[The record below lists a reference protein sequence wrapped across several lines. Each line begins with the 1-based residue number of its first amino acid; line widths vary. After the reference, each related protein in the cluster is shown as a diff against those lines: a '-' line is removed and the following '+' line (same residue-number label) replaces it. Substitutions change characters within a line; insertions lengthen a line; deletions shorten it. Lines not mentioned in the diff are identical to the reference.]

1 MENYQAVF
9 KRKEIKYL
17 LSSEERNALLPILEA
32 HMEPD
37 AFAHNSISNLY
48 YDTPDFR
55 MVRRSLEKPMYKEKL
70 RLRSYGTPENT
81 STVFPEIKKKAMG
94 IVYKRRISLPYQEAV
109 SFLSRQQIA
118 STDTCDGTTQQIA
131 STDTCDGTT
140 QQIAST
146 EMCDGTTRQI
156 LHELD
161 WMLASYEN
169 LSPRVFLSYER
180 DSYKGISDPSLRL
193 TLDQDILFRTDR
205 LDLREGA
212 FSLVRFRSVPGTA
225 RDIMAIFLAMN
236 TGLCCGMG
244 YVLLAVLA
252 AAVTCLIFFLQKAP
266 GLDPADRDIRVVV
279 PENLDYADLFTDLF
293 ENYTT
298 ASQLVHVKTVNM
310 GSLYSLHYRV
320 TLKDTT
326 LEKELLDSMRCRN
339 GNLEVSSGLPADD
352 RQEVKNL

>member
-17 LSSEERNALLPILEA
+17 LSSEKRNALLPILEA

-37 AFAHNSISNLY
+37 AFAHSSISNLY

-55 MVRRSLEKPMYKEKL
+55 MIRRSLEKPMYKEKL

-109 SFLSRQQIA
+109 SFLSGQQIA
-118 STDTCDGTTQQIA
+118 STDTCDGTTQQI
-131 STDTCDGTT
+131 
-140 QQIAST
+140 
-146 EMCDGTTRQI
+146 

-169 LSPRVFLSYER
+169 LAPRVFLSYER
-180 DSYKGISDPSLRL
+180 DSYKGVSDPSLRL

-212 FSLVRFRSVPGTA
+212 FGE
-225 RDIMAIFLAMN
+225 AI
-236 TGLCCGMG
+236 
-244 YVLLAVLA
+244 LLPD
-252 AAVTCLIFFLQKAP
+252 Q
-266 GLDPADRDIRVVV
+266 
-279 PENLDYADLFTDLF
+279 
-293 ENYTT
+293 
-298 ASQLVHVKTVNM
+298 
-310 GSLYSLHYRV
+310 
-320 TLKDTT
+320 TL
-326 LEKELLDSMRCRN
+326 M
-339 GNLEVSSGLPADD
+339 
-352 RQEVKNL
+352 EVKISNAAPLWLAQALSEIGIFPVSFSKYGRAYERICRDPRWRKEMNGHTESDAHTKINGHTQIDAHTKINGHAEIDAHTKMNGHAKEMEMKRYA

>member
-17 LSSEERNALLPILEA
+17 LSREKRNALLPILEA

-37 AFAHNSISNLY
+37 AFAHSSISNLY

-109 SFLSRQQIA
+109 SFLSGRQIA
-118 STDTCDGTTQQIA
+118 STD
-131 STDTCDGTT
+131 
-140 QQIAST
+140 
-146 EMCDGTTRQI
+146 MCDGTTRQI

-169 LSPRVFLSYER
+169 LAPRVFLSYER
-180 DSYKGISDPSLRL
+180 DSYKGGSDPSLRL

-212 FSLVRFRSVPGTA
+212 FGE
-225 RDIMAIFLAMN
+225 AI
-236 TGLCCGMG
+236 
-244 YVLLAVLA
+244 LLPD
-252 AAVTCLIFFLQKAP
+252 Q
-266 GLDPADRDIRVVV
+266 
-279 PENLDYADLFTDLF
+279 
-293 ENYTT
+293 
-298 ASQLVHVKTVNM
+298 
-310 GSLYSLHYRV
+310 
-320 TLKDTT
+320 TL
-326 LEKELLDSMRCRN
+326 M
-339 GNLEVSSGLPADD
+339 
-352 RQEVKNL
+352 EVKISNAAPLWLAQALSEIGIFPVSFSKYGRAYERICRDPRWRKEMNGHTEIDAHTKINEHAKIDAHTKINGHAEIDAHTKINGHAKEMEMKRYA

>member
-37 AFAHNSISNLY
+37 AFAHSSISNLY

-109 SFLSRQQIA
+109 SFLSGQQIA

-140 QQIAST
+140 
-146 EMCDGTTRQI
+146 RKI

-169 LSPRVFLSYER
+169 LSSRVFLSYER

-212 FSLVRFRSVPGTA
+212 FGE
-225 RDIMAIFLAMN
+225 AI
-236 TGLCCGMG
+236 
-244 YVLLAVLA
+244 LLPD
-252 AAVTCLIFFLQKAP
+252 Q
-266 GLDPADRDIRVVV
+266 
-279 PENLDYADLFTDLF
+279 
-293 ENYTT
+293 
-298 ASQLVHVKTVNM
+298 
-310 GSLYSLHYRV
+310 
-320 TLKDTT
+320 TL
-326 LEKELLDSMRCRN
+326 M
-339 GNLEVSSGLPADD
+339 
-352 RQEVKNL
+352 EVKISNAAPLWLAQALSEIGIFPVSFSKYGRAYERICRDPRWRKEMNGHTESDAHTKIKGHAEIDAHTKIKGHTQIDAHTKINGHAEIDTHTKMDGHAKEMEMKRYA

>member
-17 LSSEERNALLPILEA
+17 LSSEERNALLPILKTC
-32 HMEPD
+32 MEPD
-37 AFAHNSISNLY
+37 AFAHSSISNLY

-55 MVRRSLEKPMYKEKL
+55 MIRRSLEKPMYKEKL

-140 QQIAST
+140 QQI
-146 EMCDGTTRQI
+146 

-169 LSPRVFLSYER
+169 LAPRVFLSYER
-180 DSYKGISDPSLRL
+180 DSYKGVSDPSLRL

-212 FSLVRFRSVPGTA
+212 FGE
-225 RDIMAIFLAMN
+225 AI
-236 TGLCCGMG
+236 
-244 YVLLAVLA
+244 LLPD
-252 AAVTCLIFFLQKAP
+252 Q
-266 GLDPADRDIRVVV
+266 
-279 PENLDYADLFTDLF
+279 
-293 ENYTT
+293 
-298 ASQLVHVKTVNM
+298 
-310 GSLYSLHYRV
+310 
-320 TLKDTT
+320 TL
-326 LEKELLDSMRCRN
+326 M
-339 GNLEVSSGLPADD
+339 
-352 RQEVKNL
+352 EVKISNAAPLWLAQALSEIGIFPVSFSKYGRAYERICRDPRWRKEMNGPAETDAHTKMNGHAKEMEMKRYA

>member
-17 LSSEERNALLPILEA
+17 LSREKRNALLPILEA

-37 AFAHNSISNLY
+37 AFAHSSISNLY

-109 SFLSRQQIA
+109 SFLSGQQIA
-118 STDTCDGTTQQIA
+118 STDTCNGTTQQIA
-131 STDTCDGTT
+131 STDTCNGMT

-146 EMCDGTTRQI
+146 DMCDGTTRQI

-169 LSPRVFLSYER
+169 LAPRVFLSYER
-180 DSYKGISDPSLRL
+180 DSYKG
-193 TLDQDILFRTDR
+193 
-205 LDLREGA
+205 
-212 FSLVRFRSVPGTA
+212 
-225 RDIMAIFLAMN
+225 
-236 TGLCCGMG
+236 GL
-244 YVLLAVLA
+244 
-252 AAVTCLIFFLQKAP
+252 
-266 GLDPADRDIRVVV
+266 
-279 PENLDYADLFTDLF
+279 
-293 ENYTT
+293 
-298 ASQLVHVKTVNM
+298 
-310 GSLYSLHYRV
+310 GSLPSPDSGSGYSLPDRPP
-320 TLKDTT
+320 
-326 LEKELLDSMRCRN
+326 R
-339 GNLEVSSGLPADD
+339 SSGGCLRRSHSPSGSDADGGQNIQCRALMACAGTVGD
-352 RQEVKNL
+352 RNFPGVVFEIRKGL

>member
-109 SFLSRQQIA
+109 SFLSGQQIA

-131 STDTCDGTT
+131 STDMCDGTTRQIASTDTCDGTT
-140 QQIAST
+140 Q
-146 EMCDGTTRQI
+146 QI

-180 DSYKGISDPSLRL
+180 DSYKGVSDPSLRL

-212 FSLVRFRSVPGTA
+212 FGE
-225 RDIMAIFLAMN
+225 AILLPDQTLMEVKISNAAPLWLAQA
-236 TGLCCGMG
+236 LSEIR
-244 YVLLAVLA
+244 
-252 AAVTCLIFFLQKAP
+252 IFPVSFSKYGRAYE
-266 GLDPADRDIRVVV
+266 RI
-279 PENLDYADLFTDLF
+279 
-293 ENYTT
+293 
-298 ASQLVHVKTVNM
+298 
-310 GSLYSLHYRV
+310 
-320 TLKDTT
+320 
-326 LEKELLDSMRCRN
+326 CRN
-339 GNLEVSSGLPADD
+339 PRWRKEMNGHAETDAHEEIDAHTKIKGHAEIDAHTKMNGTTKMNGHAKEMEMKRYA
-352 RQEVKNL
+352 

>member
-37 AFAHNSISNLY
+37 AFAHSSISNLY

-109 SFLSRQQIA
+109 SFLSGQQIA
-118 STDTCDGTTQQIA
+118 STDTCNGTTQQIA
-131 STDTCDGTT
+131 STDMCNGTT
-140 QQIAST
+140 QQVTST
-146 EMCDGTTRQI
+146 DMCDGTTRQI

-161 WMLASYEN
+161 WMLASYKD

-180 DSYKGISDPSLRL
+180 DSYKGISDSSLRL

-212 FSLVRFRSVPGTA
+212 FGE
-225 RDIMAIFLAMN
+225 AILLPDQTLMEVKISNAAPLWLAQALSEI
-236 TGLCCGMG
+236 G
-244 YVLLAVLA
+244 
-252 AAVTCLIFFLQKAP
+252 IFPVSFSKYGRAYE
-266 GLDPADRDIRVVV
+266 RI
-279 PENLDYADLFTDLF
+279 
-293 ENYTT
+293 
-298 ASQLVHVKTVNM
+298 
-310 GSLYSLHYRV
+310 
-320 TLKDTT
+320 
-326 LEKELLDSMRCRN
+326 CRN
-339 GNLEVSSGLPADD
+339 PRWRKEMNGHAETDAHEEIDAHTKINGHAEIDTHTKMNGHAKEMEMK
-352 RQEVKNL
+352 RYA

>member
-9 KRKEIKYL
+9 KQKEIKYL
-17 LSSEERNALLPILEA
+17 LSREKRNALLPILEA

-37 AFAHNSISNLY
+37 AFAHSSISNLY

-109 SFLSRQQIA
+109 SFLSGQQIA
-118 STDTCDGTTQQIA
+118 STD
-131 STDTCDGTT
+131 
-140 QQIAST
+140 
-146 EMCDGTTRQI
+146 MCDGTTRQI

-180 DSYKGISDPSLRL
+180 DSYKGVSDPSLRL

-212 FSLVRFRSVPGTA
+212 FGET
-225 RDIMAIFLAMN
+225 I
-236 TGLCCGMG
+236 
-244 YVLLAVLA
+244 LLPD
-252 AAVTCLIFFLQKAP
+252 Q
-266 GLDPADRDIRVVV
+266 
-279 PENLDYADLFTDLF
+279 
-293 ENYTT
+293 
-298 ASQLVHVKTVNM
+298 
-310 GSLYSLHYRV
+310 
-320 TLKDTT
+320 TL
-326 LEKELLDSMRCRN
+326 M
-339 GNLEVSSGLPADD
+339 
-352 RQEVKNL
+352 EVKISNAAPLWLAQALSEVGIFPVSFSKYGRAYERICRDPRWRKEMDGHTEIDAHTKINGHAEIDAHTKINEHAKEMEMKRYA

>member
-32 HMEPD
+32 HMEPN
-37 AFAHNSISNLY
+37 AFAHSSISNLY

-70 RLRSYGTPENT
+70 RLRSYGMPENT

-109 SFLSRQQIA
+109 SFLSGQQIA

-131 STDTCDGTT
+131 STD
-140 QQIAST
+140 
-146 EMCDGTTRQI
+146 MCDGTTRQI
-156 LHELD
+156 LHELG

-169 LSPRVFLSYER
+169 LAPRMFLSYER
-180 DSYKGISDPSLRL
+180 DSYKGVSDPSLRL

-212 FSLVRFRSVPGTA
+212 FGE
-225 RDIMAIFLAMN
+225 AI
-236 TGLCCGMG
+236 
-244 YVLLAVLA
+244 LLPD
-252 AAVTCLIFFLQKAP
+252 Q
-266 GLDPADRDIRVVV
+266 
-279 PENLDYADLFTDLF
+279 
-293 ENYTT
+293 
-298 ASQLVHVKTVNM
+298 
-310 GSLYSLHYRV
+310 
-320 TLKDTT
+320 TL
-326 LEKELLDSMRCRN
+326 M
-339 GNLEVSSGLPADD
+339 
-352 RQEVKNL
+352 EVKISNAAPLWLAQALSEIGIFPVSFSKYGRAYERICRDPRWRKEMNGHTEIDAHTKINEHAKIDAHTKINGHAEIDAHTKMNGHAKEMEMKRYA

>member
-17 LSSEERNALLPILEA
+17 LNSEERNALLPILEA

-37 AFAHNSISNLY
+37 AFAHSSIFNLY

-109 SFLSRQQIA
+109 SFLSGQQIA

-131 STDTCDGTT
+131 STD
-140 QQIAST
+140 
-146 EMCDGTTRQI
+146 MCDGTTRQI

-161 WMLASYEN
+161 WMLASYKD
-169 LSPRVFLSYER
+169 LDPRVFLSYER

-205 LDLREGA
+205 LDLREGT
-212 FSLVRFRSVPGTA
+212 FGE
-225 RDIMAIFLAMN
+225 AI
-236 TGLCCGMG
+236 
-244 YVLLAVLA
+244 LLPD
-252 AAVTCLIFFLQKAP
+252 Q
-266 GLDPADRDIRVVV
+266 
-279 PENLDYADLFTDLF
+279 
-293 ENYTT
+293 
-298 ASQLVHVKTVNM
+298 
-310 GSLYSLHYRV
+310 
-320 TLKDTT
+320 TL
-326 LEKELLDSMRCRN
+326 M
-339 GNLEVSSGLPADD
+339 
-352 RQEVKNL
+352 EVKISNAAPLWLAQALSEIGIFPVSFSKYGRAYERICRDPRWRKEMNGHTEIDAHTKINEHAKEMEMKRYA

>member
-17 LSSEERNALLPILEA
+17 LSSEEQNALLPILEA

-37 AFAHNSISNLY
+37 AFAHSSISNLY

-70 RLRSYGTPENT
+70 RLRSYGMPENT

-109 SFLSRQQIA
+109 SFLSGQQIA
-118 STDTCDGTTQQIA
+118 STDTCNGTTQQIA
-131 STDTCDGTT
+131 STD
-140 QQIAST
+140 
-146 EMCDGTTRQI
+146 MCDGTTRQI

-180 DSYKGISDPSLRL
+180 DSYKGVSDPSLRL

-212 FSLVRFRSVPGTA
+212 FGE
-225 RDIMAIFLAMN
+225 AI
-236 TGLCCGMG
+236 
-244 YVLLAVLA
+244 LLPD
-252 AAVTCLIFFLQKAP
+252 Q
-266 GLDPADRDIRVVV
+266 
-279 PENLDYADLFTDLF
+279 
-293 ENYTT
+293 
-298 ASQLVHVKTVNM
+298 
-310 GSLYSLHYRV
+310 
-320 TLKDTT
+320 TL
-326 LEKELLDSMRCRN
+326 M
-339 GNLEVSSGLPADD
+339 
-352 RQEVKNL
+352 EVKISNAAPLWLAQALSEIGIFPVSFSKYGRAYERICRDPRWRKEMNGHTQIDAHTKINGHAEIDAHTKINGHAEIDAHIKINGPAEIDAHTKINKHTKEMEMKRYA

>member
-17 LSSEERNALLPILEA
+17 LSSEERNALLPILKTC
-32 HMEPD
+32 MEPD
-37 AFAHNSISNLY
+37 AFAHSNISNLY

-109 SFLSRQQIA
+109 SFLSGQQIA
-118 STDTCDGTTQQIA
+118 STD
-131 STDTCDGTT
+131 
-140 QQIAST
+140 
-146 EMCDGTTRQI
+146 MCDGTTRQI

-161 WMLASYEN
+161 WMLASYKD
-169 LSPRVFLSYER
+169 LAPRVFLSYER

-225 RDIMAIFLAMN
+225 RDIMAIFLAM
-236 TGLCCGMG
+236 TTDLCCGMG

-279 PENLDYADLFTDLF
+279 PENLDYADLFTDLLDR
-293 ENYTT
+293 YTT

>member
-17 LSSEERNALLPILEA
+17 LSREKRNALLPILEA

-37 AFAHNSISNLY
+37 AFAHSSISNLY

-70 RLRSYGTPENT
+70 RLRSYGTPEDT

-94 IVYKRRISLPYQEAV
+94 IVYKRRISLPYQESV
-109 SFLSRQQIA
+109 SFLSGQQIA
-118 STDTCDGTTQQIA
+118 STD
-131 STDTCDGTT
+131 
-140 QQIAST
+140 
-146 EMCDGTTRQI
+146 MCDGTTRQI

-161 WMLASYEN
+161 WMLASYKD
-169 LSPRVFLSYER
+169 LAPRVFLSYER

-225 RDIMAIFLAMN
+225 RDIMAIFLAMT

-279 PENLDYADLFTDLF
+279 PENLDYADLFTDLLDR
-293 ENYTT
+293 YTT

>member
-109 SFLSRQQIA
+109 SFLSGQQIA

-140 QQIAST
+140 Q
-146 EMCDGTTRQI
+146 QI

-180 DSYKGISDPSLRL
+180 DSYKGVSDPSLRL

-212 FSLVRFRSVPGTA
+212 FGE
-225 RDIMAIFLAMN
+225 AILLPDQTLMEVKISNAAPLWLAQA
-236 TGLCCGMG
+236 LSEIR
-244 YVLLAVLA
+244 
-252 AAVTCLIFFLQKAP
+252 IFPVSFSKYGRAYE
-266 GLDPADRDIRVVV
+266 RI
-279 PENLDYADLFTDLF
+279 
-293 ENYTT
+293 
-298 ASQLVHVKTVNM
+298 
-310 GSLYSLHYRV
+310 
-320 TLKDTT
+320 
-326 LEKELLDSMRCRN
+326 CRN
-339 GNLEVSSGLPADD
+339 PRWRKEMNGHAETDAHEEIDAHTKIKGHAEIDAHTKMNGTTKMNGHAKEMEMKRYA
-352 RQEVKNL
+352 

>member
-1 MENYQAVF
+1 MQNYQAVF

-17 LSSEERNALLPILEA
+17 LSREKRNALLPILEA
-32 HMEPD
+32 CMEPD
-37 AFAHNSISNLY
+37 AFAHSSISNLY

-70 RLRSYGTPENT
+70 RLRSYGMPENT

-109 SFLSRQQIA
+109 SFLSGQQIA

-131 STDTCDGTT
+131 STDTCNGMT

-146 EMCDGTTRQI
+146 DMCDGTTRQI

-180 DSYKGISDPSLRL
+180 DSYKGVSDPSLRL

-212 FSLVRFRSVPGTA
+212 FGE
-225 RDIMAIFLAMN
+225 AILLPDQTLMEVKISNAAPLWLAQALSEI
-236 TGLCCGMG
+236 G
-244 YVLLAVLA
+244 
-252 AAVTCLIFFLQKAP
+252 IFPVSFSKYGRAYE
-266 GLDPADRDIRVVV
+266 RI
-279 PENLDYADLFTDLF
+279 
-293 ENYTT
+293 
-298 ASQLVHVKTVNM
+298 
-310 GSLYSLHYRV
+310 
-320 TLKDTT
+320 
-326 LEKELLDSMRCRN
+326 CRN
-339 GNLEVSSGLPADD
+339 PRWRKEMNGHAETDAHEEIDAHTKINGHAEIDTHTKMNGHTKEMEMKRYA
-352 RQEVKNL
+352 

>member
-17 LSSEERNALLPILEA
+17 LSSEKRNALLPILEA

-37 AFAHNSISNLY
+37 AFAHSSISNLY

-109 SFLSRQQIA
+109 SFLSGQQIA
-118 STDTCDGTTQQIA
+118 STDMCDGMTQQIA
-131 STDTCDGTT
+131 STDTCNGTT
-140 QQIAST
+140 Q
-146 EMCDGTTRQI
+146 QI

-180 DSYKGISDPSLRL
+180 DSYKGISDSSLRL

-212 FSLVRFRSVPGTA
+212 FGE
-225 RDIMAIFLAMN
+225 AI
-236 TGLCCGMG
+236 
-244 YVLLAVLA
+244 LLPD
-252 AAVTCLIFFLQKAP
+252 Q
-266 GLDPADRDIRVVV
+266 
-279 PENLDYADLFTDLF
+279 
-293 ENYTT
+293 
-298 ASQLVHVKTVNM
+298 
-310 GSLYSLHYRV
+310 
-320 TLKDTT
+320 TL
-326 LEKELLDSMRCRN
+326 M
-339 GNLEVSSGLPADD
+339 
-352 RQEVKNL
+352 EVKISNAVPVWLAQALSEIGIFPVSFSKYGRAYERICRDPLWRKGMKGHAKEMEMKRYA